1 MTSSSLTKSRV
12 GRSAFPRDHTDH
24 TVLAR
29 ESVADSRCRTTAA
42 NRARLKYGRRQAC
55 AMLALQITG
64 HSGQEI
70 AAICGVSRA
79 AVYMRLSRLRHGRY
93 NRASHGIL

>member
-1 MTSSSLTKSRV
+1 
-12 GRSAFPRDHTDH
+12 
-24 TVLAR
+24 
-29 ESVADSRCRTTAA
+29 
-42 NRARLKYGRRQAC
+42 
-55 AMLALQITG
+55 MLALQITG